1 MRRIMMIFLMLS
13 IMLLSGCSSESK
25 AEERC
30 FQSCADC
37 LDEVD
42 RWVNVSGGDQICAK
56 CLIDREYL
64 ICKQCRLAYSPEWDD
79 ESADGYC
86 GYCSETK
93 TWYCSICENRIDLDE
108 LADFG
113 NGYYLCGRC
122 LLNHIEIPEGMADD
136 LAACS
141 PFISRNEYLENIND

>member
-1 MRRIMMIFLMLS
+1 MVLS
-13 IMLLSGCSSESK
+13 LLLSLILLSGCSSGQK
-25 AEERC
+25 ADERSFELC
-30 FQSCADC
+30 SDC

-56 CLIDREYL
+56 CLIDREY
-64 ICKQCRLAYSPEWDD
+64 RLAYSPKWDD

-86 GYCSETK
+86 GYCSETR
-93 TWYCSICENRIDLDE
+93 TWYCSICENRLDLDE
-108 LADFG
+108 LADFE

-122 LLNHIEIPEGMADD
+122 LLNHIEVPEEMADD

-141 PFISRNEYLENIND
+141 PLISRNDYLEKNKD

>member
-1 MRRIMMIFLMLS
+1 MMLFLMLS
-13 IMLLSGCSSESK
+13 IMLLSGCSTESK
-25 AEERC
+25 AEETYRELC
-30 FQSCADC
+30 PEC

-56 CLIDREYL
+56 CLIDRGYL

-86 GYCSETK
+86 GSCAETK
-93 TWYCSICENRIDLDE
+93 TWYCSICENRLDLDE

-122 LLNHIEIPEGMADD
+122 LLNHIEIPAGMADD

-141 PFISRNEYLENIND
+141 PFISRNGYLENNKD